1 MISEILLK
9 TTKIQPRFGC
19 YKKLVIRLKMR
30 HLNNTFCL
38 SFSMLSSALSSPP
51 SLRAPFNCPFPLVPD
66 NSGVDVFGC
75 LYLGADVRGKTP
87 PRSRLLV
94 RHLTNVGVS
103 GGDTGSTLLRGN
115 FLNLKIGEKSCSNRV
130 FFVFRPL
137 WFEIMVL
144 TLFFR
149 PRRKSLHAGGL
160 FPIVK

>member
-9 TTKIQPRFGC
+9 TTKIQPRFDC
-19 YKKLVIRLKMR
+19 YKNGDKTQNAPFEQHFLPFFFNALFSLVSNPL
-30 HLNNTFCL
+30 
-38 SFSMLSSALSSPP
+38 
-51 SLRAPFNCPFPLVPD
+51 SLRPFNCPFPLVPD
-66 NSGVDVFGC
+66 NSGVDVFCC

-115 FLNLKIGEKSCSNRV
+115 FLNLKIGEKNCSNRV
-130 FFVFRPL
+130 YFVFRPL

-149 PRRKSLHAGGL
+149 PRRKSLHAGG
-160 FPIVK
+160 FFSIVK